1 MTTLPRCLHKRL
13 IIRFLWLLCILGAFY
28 TLAVFALWSRASI
41 PPHNSRG
48 LISAG
53 PGTFKAHNS
62 PNQPSNAA
70 SQPSSTPQLQRIQ
83 QADASEQSSATAS
96 QSPGRVF
103 VHTFY
108 YAWYGTLQVDG
119 AWIHVS
125 HKPQATNH
133 KPQTPNHE
141 PQTANHKPQMRH
153 RQSERDTLRS
163 GTTLFC
169 LIGAPSLACPL
180 HYRWRPSDRFATGT
194 LLYPSSTPKARSIQ
208 ILDKLELTFIPPR
221 PFTPAPTAAKST
233 FRLPKLWAQASALLS
248 FLGGAGKRFSLLA
261 SSVPKCA
268 RACSSLCHCVV
279 TA

>member
-41 PPHNSRG
+41 PPHNSRS

-70 SQPSSTPQLQRIQ
+70 LQPSSTPQLQRIQ

-125 HKPQATNH
+125 HKPQTTNH
-133 KPQTPNHE
+133 KPQTTNHKCD
-141 PQTANHKPQMRH
+141 TAN
-153 RQSERDTLRS
+153 
-163 GTTLFC
+163 
-169 LIGAPSLACPL
+169 PSVILSAVEPPYSASLVRPL
-180 HYRWRPSDRFATGT
+180 PHARFIIVGDRVTDLQQG
-194 LLYPSSTPKARSIQ
+194 RCNIQ
-208 ILDKLELTFIPPR
+208 
-221 PFTPAPTAAKST
+221 A
-233 FRLPKLWAQASALLS
+233 
-248 FLGGAGKRFSLLA
+248 
-261 SSVPKCA
+261 VPK
-268 RACSSLCHCVV
+268 RHVQSKSW
-279 TA
+279 TNRS

>member
-41 PPHNSRG
+41 PPHNSRS

-125 HKPQATNH
+125 HKPQ
-133 KPQTPNHE
+133 TPNHE

-153 RQSERDTLRS
+153 RQSERDTLPVEPPYS
-163 GTTLFC
+163 
-169 LIGAPSLACPL
+169 ASLVRPL
-180 HYRWRPSDRFATGT
+180 SHARFIIVGDRVTDLQQGRC
-194 LLYPSSTPKARSIQ
+194 YIQ
-208 ILDKLELTFIPPR
+208 AVPQR
-221 PFTPAPTAAKST
+221 HVQSKSWT
-233 FRLPKLWAQASALLS
+233 NWS
-248 FLGGAGKRFSLLA
+248 
-261 SSVPKCA
+261 
-268 RACSSLCHCVV
+268 
-279 TA
+279 